1 MEFDIDK
8 INNLEDLKKAK
19 NEFANSS
26 ELKKLIEDLKNAN
39 GADKAIFGK
48 QIQEYKQKAN
58 EFFDKAKAK
67 IEQIENNKIMS
78 NTHNDYATPH
88 NFYGLMHPI
97 EQISN
102 RFRKWLFANGYFEQL
117 ASEIE
122 NDEYNFE
129 RLNIP
134 QKHPARDMQDSL
146 YINENELLRTHNTGV
161 TARVLEKYKNK
172 AFSSFTIGKVYRN
185 DEEDMT
191 HSHQFTQLDLI
202 SVGKHS
208 FGTLMY
214 TLRNMLSYVLEENV
228 KIRLRPSY
236 FPFTEPSVEVDVF
249 YKNKWIEVLGAGIVH
264 NNVLREA
271 GYTNKMNAIA
281 AGIGIERIAMIK
293 YQIDDIREF
302 YVNDLRFLKQ
312 FRK

>member
-1 MEFDIDK
+1 MEFDIEK
-8 INNLEDLKKAK
+8 INNLEDLKKVK
-19 NEFANSS
+19 NEFANSI
-26 ELKKLIEDLKNAN
+26 ELKKLMEDLKKAEGSN
-39 GADKAIFGK
+39 KAIFGK
-48 QIQEYKQKAN
+48 KIQEYKQKAN

-67 IEQIENNKIMS
+67 IEEIENNKMMS

-97 EQISN
+97 
-102 RFRKWLFANGYFEQL
+102 EQL

-172 AFSSFTIGKVYRN
+172 ALSSFTIGKVYRN

-264 NNVLREA
+264 NNVLRAA

-302 YVNDLRFLKQ
+302 YVNDLRLLKQ

>member
-1 MEFDIDK
+1 MEFDIEK

-19 NEFANSS
+19 NEFANSI
-26 ELKKLIEDLKNAN
+26 ELKKLMEDLKNAEGSN
-39 GADKAIFGK
+39 KAIFGK
-48 QIQEYKQKAN
+48 KIQEYKQKAN
-58 EFFDKAKAK
+58 DFFDKAKAK
-67 IEQIENNKIMS
+67 IE
-78 NTHNDYATPH
+78 
-88 NFYGLMHPI
+88 
-97 EQISN
+97 
-102 RFRKWLFANGYFEQL
+102 
-117 ASEIE
+117 EIE

-236 FPFTEPSVEVDVF
+236 FPFTEPSVEVDIF

-264 NNVLREA
+264 NNVLRAA

>member
-1 MEFDIDK
+1 
-8 INNLEDLKKAK
+8 
-19 NEFANSS
+19 
-26 ELKKLIEDLKNAN
+26 
-39 GADKAIFGK
+39 
-48 QIQEYKQKAN
+48 
-58 EFFDKAKAK
+58 
-67 IEQIENNKIMS
+67 
-78 NTHNDYATPH
+78 
-88 NFYGLMHPI
+88 
-97 EQISN
+97 
-102 RFRKWLFANGYFEQL
+102 
-117 ASEIE
+117 
-122 NDEYNFE
+122 
-129 RLNIP
+129 
-134 QKHPARDMQDSL
+134 
-146 YINENELLRTHNTGV
+146 
-161 TARVLEKYKNK
+161 
-172 AFSSFTIGKVYRN
+172 
-185 DEEDMT
+185 MT

-264 NNVLREA
+264 NNVLRAA